1 MKDISIRIVE
11 PLDAALHQLIKALD
25 EELLERYP
33 AEEVHGLDFTDPGI
47 KETVFIVAFA
57 GDEPVGCGAIRPLD
71 AQYTELKRF
80 FVRKESRKL
89 GIAAAMLFFLED
101 QAQSRG
107 FAGIRLETG
116 PEQPESLKFYEKHG
130 YVFIGKFGEY
140 VDYELSMCYEKLFDA

>member
-11 PLDAALHQLIKALD
+11 PLDETLHQLIQLLD

-47 KETVFIVAFA
+47 KDTTFIVAFS

-89 GIAAAMLFFLED
+89 GIAAAMLSFLED
-101 QAQSRG
+101 QAQLLG

-140 VDYELSMCYEKLFDA
+140 VDYELSMCYEKRFGA